1 MQQVKKSPIEL
12 GDVVRVRKRIEK
24 SMYAGQ
30 SLGLGLVVSDAKS
43 QVFTSNI
50 DRWQICFSDGR
61 LSWFSGDALVLV
73 RN

>member
-1 MQQVKKSPIEL
+1 MKKSPIEL

-24 SMYAGQ
+24 SMYGRL
-30 SLGLGLVVSDAKS
+30 LGLGLVVSDAKS

-61 LSWFSGDALVLV
+61 LSWFSEDALVLV
-73 RN
+73 RK

>member
-1 MQQVKKSPIEL
+1 MKKSPIEL

-24 SMYAGQ
+24 SMYGRL
-30 SLGLGLVVSDAKS
+30 LGLGLVVSHAKS

-61 LSWFSGDALVLV
+61 LSWFSEDALILV
-73 RN
+73 RK